1 MHLERIEVSG
11 FRGIRRLS
19 LTLDELT
26 TLIGENTWG
35 KSSLLD
41 ALSVMLPANGQPYQ
55 FELQDFHVDYSISH
69 PQTQDIQIILS
80 FVASD
85 AKEHRAGRYR
95 NLKPVWRED
104 DNGQHRIIYRVSGS
118 RVQYNITTDYAFLDL
133 DGNPIPIHHTEV
145 LAKELM
151 SLHPVIR
158 LRDSRQFDRPFDS
171 KNGVSSRVE
180 KRINNTARRLM
191 A

>member
-41 ALSVMLPANGQPYQ
+41 ALSVMLPSNGQPYQ

-69 PQTQDIQIILS
+69 PQTQ
-80 FVASD
+80 
-85 AKEHRAGRYR
+85 
-95 NLKPVWRED
+95 
-104 DNGQHRIIYRVSGS
+104 
-118 RVQYNITTDYAFLDL
+118 
-133 DGNPIPIHHTEV
+133 
-145 LAKELM
+145 
-151 SLHPVIR
+151 
-158 LRDSRQFDRPFDS
+158 
-171 KNGVSSRVE
+171 
-180 KRINNTARRLM
+180 
-191 A
+191 